1 MGNILLK
8 ITALIFGIALW
19 FLVISQKDFQ
29 LTMEVPLSYVKLP
42 ENMAIANKPPHSIQV
57 TVEGHSWDLIRMQQ
71 QINKNPGII
80 SMIVDLQ
87 KIELGS
93 SRIHLDSKNFV
104 AQGFPDINF
113 VEPENQLLFV
123 DIDVD
128 TRITRNIPLKSN
140 AQFNAVQGYL
150 LADEPRISPEE
161 LNVSGAR
168 NALARII
175 DIHTDSVYFDSLYK
189 SEEFNVPLDF
199 STLPPFV
206 TPSDSTIKISVNIQ
220 KMSTKEF
227 KNIPVSLI
235 GMFDKEKYT
244 LVPNTV
250 SVEIT
255 GGETTLDSI
264 ERTDL
269 DLILEYN
276 RFAIEDVD
284 SLPPTVKLS
293 LPASINREKAIKAIQ
308 VKPEKVRLQQ
318 KVAKPEAPNE
328 ETEE

>member
-1 MGNILLK
+1 MGNIVLK

-29 LTMEVPLSYVKLP
+29 LTMEVPLTYAKLP
-42 ENMAIANKPPHSIQV
+42 ENMAIANKPPHAIQI
-57 TVEGHSWDLIRMQQ
+57 TVEGRSWDLIRMQQ
-71 QINKNPGII
+71 QINKNPNAVTMII
-80 SMIVDLQ
+80 DMQ
-87 KIELGS
+87 KSELGS
-93 SRIHLDSKNFV
+93 SRIHLDEKNFN
-104 AQGFPDINF
+104 APNFPDIRF

-140 AQFNAVQGYL
+140 AQFNATQGYI
-150 LADEPRISPEE
+150 LADDPKISPEE
-161 LNVSGAR
+161 LTVSGAR

-175 DIHTDSVYFDSLYK
+175 DIHTDSVYFDSLFK

-206 TPSDSTIKISVNIQ
+206 NPSDSVIKVAVNIQ

-227 KNIPVSLI
+227 KDLPVSLI
-235 GMFDKEKYT
+235 GIFDKEKYT

-250 SVEIT
+250 SVELT
-255 GGETTLDSI
+255 GGEIALDSI
-264 ERTDL
+264 EKSSIEL
-269 DLILEYN
+269 VLEFN

-284 SLPPTVKLS
+284 SLPPTVKLA
-293 LPASINREKAIKAIQ
+293 LPANINREKAIKAIQ

-318 KVAKPEAPNE
+318 KVEKNE
-328 ETEE
+328 VPSEDTEE